1 MSFQLGNVV
10 SEHQKR
16 LVVLETEV
24 SQLRADVTYLQEI
37 VLNALMKNNPEFKKQ
52 AVLSEMDAFLR
63 KKVGRLLQE

>member
-10 SEHQKR
+10 SEHHKR